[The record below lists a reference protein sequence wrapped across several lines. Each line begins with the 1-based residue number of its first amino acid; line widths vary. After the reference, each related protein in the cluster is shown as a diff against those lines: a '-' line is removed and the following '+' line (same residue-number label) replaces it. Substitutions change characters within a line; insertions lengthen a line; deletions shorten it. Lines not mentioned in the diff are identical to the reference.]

1 MYKRMR
7 TGQER
12 KNRAVQ
18 VCEFLAEEE
27 RHTMADVKEEFGI
40 SKETA
45 RRDINYL
52 CKLIVDGEFSNN
64 PSYEKII
71 TLKYV
76 KAKNRLKS
84 NVDIASVRKQMLIKR
99 KMKEQLVKRH

>member
-1 MYKRMR
+1 MYKKKR

-64 PSYEKII
+64 PSYEKVI
-71 TLKYV
+71 TLKYL

-84 NVDIASVRKQMLIKR
+84 NVDIAAAHQRMLIKQR
-99 KMKEQLVKRH
+99 MKKQLVRH